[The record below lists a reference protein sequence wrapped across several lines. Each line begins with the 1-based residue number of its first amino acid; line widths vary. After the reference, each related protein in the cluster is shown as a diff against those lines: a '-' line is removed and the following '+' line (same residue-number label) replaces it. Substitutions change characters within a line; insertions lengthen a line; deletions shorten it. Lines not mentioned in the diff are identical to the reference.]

1 LLPPEARVEREILLS
16 GIGGQGV
23 QLGAQ
28 LLARAAIAEGRQVQL
43 FGSYGGMMRGGNTD
57 ATLVVADEPVAAPPT
72 VDSAWSAIVLHPAY
86 AGWIGERLRGGGLV
100 LVNTT
105 VLAEGDDLRLP
116 GGIER
121 LEVPAAQV
129 AVEVGTPALTCMV
142 ALGAY
147 VAATGLVALERLC
160 AALPDALP
168 PYRQQHVA
176 TSQQA
181 LAAGAAL
188 VSAPLVVAWPA
199 QVPA

>member
-1 LLPPEARVEREILLS
+1 MEREILLT

-57 ATLVVADEPVAAPPT
+57 ATLVVADQPVAAPPT

-86 AGWIGERLRGGGLV
+86 AGWVGARLQDGGLA
-100 LVNTT
+100 LVNST
-105 VLAEGDDLRLP
+105 VLTEADDLGLP
-116 GGIER
+116 EGIEL

-147 VAATGLVALERLC
+147 AAATGLVALESLG

-168 PYRQQHVA
+168 PYRHQHIA

-188 VSAPLVVAWPA
+188 VSARLAAAWPE
-199 QVPA
+199 QVPV

>member
-1 LLPPEARVEREILLS
+1 VEREILLS

-28 LLARAAIAEGRQVQL
+28 LLARAAIAEGRHVQL

-86 AGWIGERLRGGGLV
+86 AGWIGDRLRDGGLA

-105 VLAEGDDLRLP
+105 VLTEGDTFQLP
-116 GGIER
+116 DGIEL

-147 VAATGLVALERLC
+147 VTATGLVALEALC

-168 PYRQQHVA
+168 PYRQQHIA
-176 TSQQA
+176 TSERA

-188 VSAPLVVAWPA
+188 VSEPLAAAWPA
-199 QVPA
+199 EVLA

>member
-1 LLPPEARVEREILLS
+1 VEREILLS

-57 ATLVVADEPVAAPPT
+57 ATLVIADEPVAAPPT

-86 AGWIGERLRGGGLV
+86 AGWIAERLQDGGLV
-100 LVNTT
+100 VVNST
-105 VLAEGDDLRLP
+105 VLTDDDDLRLP
-116 GGIER
+116 AGVEV
-121 LEVPAAQV
+121 LDVPAAQV

-142 ALGAY
+142 AIGAY
-147 VAATGLVALERLC
+147 VTATGIVSIEALC

-176 TSQQA
+176 TSEQA
-181 LAAGAAL
+181 LSAGAAL
-188 VSAPLVVAWPA
+188 VPAVLTAAWPV

>member
-1 LLPPEARVEREILLS
+1 MEREILLS

-28 LLARAAIAEGRQVQL
+28 LLARAAVAQGRQIQL

-57 ATLVVADEPVAAPPT
+57 ATLVIADEPVAAPPT
-72 VDSAWSAIVLHPAY
+72 VDAAWSAIVLHPAY
-86 AGWIGERLRGGGLV
+86 AGWIGQRLHRGGLV
-100 LVNTT
+100 LINST
-105 VLAEGDDLRLP
+105 VLTEDDDLGLP
-116 GGIER
+116 EGIEV

-147 VAATGLVALERLC
+147 VAATAILPIEALC
-160 AALPDALP
+160 AALPEALP
-168 PYRQQHVA
+168 PYRQQHIA
-176 TSQQA
+176 SSERA

-188 VSAPLVVAWPA
+188 VPALLSAAWPA
-199 QVPA
+199 EVLA